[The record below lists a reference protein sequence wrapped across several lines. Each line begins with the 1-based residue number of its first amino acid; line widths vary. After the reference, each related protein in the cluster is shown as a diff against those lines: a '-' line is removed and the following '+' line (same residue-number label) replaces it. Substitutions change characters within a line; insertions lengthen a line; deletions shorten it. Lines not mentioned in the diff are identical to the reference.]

1 MIPYLTD
8 IVRLY
13 LGDFIDW
20 GDYFRLRKGDA
31 VDVETET
38 ASLLG
43 IAETGARICRELE
56 PSLREGWN
64 AEARLEEGEVVYP
77 PHIETAYR
85 TLADA
90 GLVSFAVEERYGG
103 FGLPAL
109 MTNILLQMI
118 ARADA
123 GLMTLIG
130 LQAGVADDIQLY
142 ASEELRK
149 RYLPRFASGEVMGAM
164 DLTEPSAGS
173 DLGGITTR
181 AIEREGAIVLQGQKI
196 FITNGGS
203 EVHLVLARDDD
214 TFEDSKGTTRGLS
227 LYLCPRTLEDGQPNG
242 IRVVRLESKLGIHG
256 SPTAAIEFH
265 DAEAYLVG
273 VKGEGFKAMLTLMN
287 NARLGV
293 GAQGIGIAE
302 AALDAALS
310 YARERKQ
317 FGIPIGD
324 QPLMKNILARMIV
337 ALEGSRALLYRTC
350 VLVDR
355 NRAIETYLAREGG
368 LSESERARCT
378 AVLER
383 NEVRIRLLTPLAKY
397 LATESCDEITRYAI
411 QVHGGLGYMAESVV
425 GKLHND
431 GIITT
436 IYEGTSEIQVSF
448 ALREIGKGALTVVFD
463 EVRAEL
469 EQLKEPAL
477 EPYGARIREG
487 IDRILECSPALL
499 ADPSYALL
507 SAQSLAE
514 VVISVIVGAELL
526 KQSDRDPE
534 RLPIAATWVERRMN
548 DLAART
554 ARIAAG
560 SADLLSR
567 CEKMVAA
574 VQR

>member
-123 GLMTLIG
+123 GLMTLLG

-149 RYLPRFASGEVMGAM
+149 RYLPLFASGEVMGAM

-256 SPTAAIEFH
+256 SPTAAIEFE

-273 VKGEGFKAMLTLMN
+273 EKGEGFKAMLTLMN

-293 GAQGIGIAE
+293 GAQGVGIAE